1 MARAETAQIT
11 KAAKIEQ
18 ERALEKERD
27 KTETVA
33 RELAAARKAADA
45 RSARLAAAHAE
56 VLRMTATNDATAAEQ
71 KLALA
76 SERDRADALARELT
90 SARDEL
96 EAGKRQIAAL
106 TALRALPSSS
116 STVEGNGSAE
126 QMSDKAV
133 RFRPFRNCR
142 AKPHRI
148 WSRSASTSFCRG
160 WLKHLIPR
168 SLKARTGSSA
178 RQPRRWTIGR
188 RSLR

>member
-33 RELAAARKAADA
+33 RELAAADA
-45 RSARLAAAHAE
+45 RSARLAAAHVE

-168 SLKARTGSSA
+168 SLKPELDHQRDNLAG
-178 RQPRRWTIGR
+178 G
-188 RSLR
+188 L